1 MSEYLPGNLC
11 ERLRELRE
19 ARKLGLNDVADV
31 IHVSRPTYS
40 RMEKGEASISGEAII
55 ELAKFY
61 DVPTD
66 YILGMV
72 DTTEKTYYE
81 LQELGIS
88 VDAAKNLYSGRV
100 DPMVINEL
108 LVNEKFISAVSM
120 MSVYFSGVMSEAT
133 RLNNNIKDF
142 TYSLLGELVRDG
154 DLPANKEMA
163 ELRDEIRL
171 SKEPATQYE
180 IDRIRNAVI
189 SAIKEIKENID
200 SEAADVRKER
210 DILNKKIAAK
220 VKLEVK
226 KVDWGRKLPE
236 KQRQKKIVE
245 AIKAGMALD
254 PDMTPEMI
262 EDYTPAIEQIVMTHA
277 KYRK

>member
-40 RMEKGEASISGEAII
+40 RIEKGEASISGEAII

-81 LQELGIS
+81 LHELGIS

-100 DPMVINEL
+100 DPRVLNEL

-120 MSVYFSGVMSEAT
+120 MSIYFSGVMADAT
-133 RLNNNIKDF
+133 RVNNNVKDF
-142 TYSLLGELVRDG
+142 TYSLLGELVRGG

-163 ELRDEIRL
+163 DFRDGIRL

-189 SAIKEIKENID
+189 AAIKEIKEKID
-200 SEAADVRKER
+200 NEAMDTRKER
-210 DILNKKIAAK
+210 DVLNKQIADK

-236 KQRQKKIVE
+236 KQRLKKNVE
-245 AIKAGMALD
+245 AIKVGMALD

-262 EDYTPAIEQIVMTHA
+262 EDYTPAIEQIVMAHA
-277 KYRK
+277 KYGK